1 MQKTLLGDIHVV
13 KTSSSLLKMIRKNFN
28 FLLINLEEKN
38 EILCDS
44 ICFRFIQ
51 MSENA
56 GKLSKEFIE
65 MHHDVPF
72 HLLKGIRNRIVHDYG
87 NVDMS
92 IVYYTVK
99 NDLYEF
105 RKKLMFL
112 LEKINV

>member
-1 MQKTLLGDIHVV
+1 MDNKKDDKYRINRILKDI
-13 KTSSSLLKMIRKNFN
+13 NFV
-28 FLLINLEEKN
+28 INALDNITIFEFEKN

>member
-1 MQKTLLGDIHVV
+1 
-13 KTSSSLLKMIRKNFN
+13 
-28 FLLINLEEKN
+28 
-38 EILCDS
+38 
-44 ICFRFIQ
+44 

>member
-1 MQKTLLGDIHVV
+1 MDNIKDDKYLIKKIIDNIDYSINTLKNI
-13 KTSSSLLKMIRKNFN
+13 SLDDF
-28 FLLINLEEKN
+28 EKN
-38 EILCDS
+38 ELICDS

>member
-1 MQKTLLGDIHVV
+1 
-13 KTSSSLLKMIRKNFN
+13 
-28 FLLINLEEKN
+28 
-38 EILCDS
+38 
-44 ICFRFIQ
+44 

-105 RKKLMFL
+105 RKKT
-112 LEKINV
+112 NVSFRKNKCLKVIL